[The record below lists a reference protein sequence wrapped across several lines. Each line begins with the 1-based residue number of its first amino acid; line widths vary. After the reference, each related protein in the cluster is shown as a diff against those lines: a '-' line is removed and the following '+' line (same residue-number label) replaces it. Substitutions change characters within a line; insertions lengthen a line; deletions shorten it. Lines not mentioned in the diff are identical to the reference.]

1 MSHPTPEA
9 VHKHYRDEVELIV
22 SAQRTQSPTVD
33 PKSPWFALPYAEFVE
48 VLSLLRDEV
57 EQRAYLA
64 LVAATEAVLQVDFRS
79 RTRAKRKTLLTGHA
93 RALLWNEKKYAARVV
108 VEDVLDAWKNVPGA
122 RKAPIS
128 EFRQLLTHRH
138 WLAHGRYF
146 ENKAGVATDDPDFVF
161 HRVRA
166 CLDELKRL
174 DPAFPRE

>member
-1 MSHPTPEA
+1 MHQ
-9 VHKHYRDEVELIV
+9 HFRDEIALIV
-22 SAQRTQSPTVD
+22 SAQRTSSPTLD
-33 PKSPWFALPYAEFVE
+33 PKSPWFGLPHSDFVV
-48 VLSLLRDEV
+48 VLSSLRDEV

-79 RTRAKRKTLLTGHA
+79 RAHAKRKTLLAGRA
-93 RALLWNEKKYAARVV
+93 RHSVWEEKKYAARVV

-122 RKAPIS
+122 RKAPIA

-146 ENKAGVATDDPDFVF
+146 ENKAGVTTDDPEFVF

-174 DPAFPRE
+174 DPAFPRG